1 MKFVRVPAREGAV
14 WVRRAFQVF
23 FRQPLG
29 FASLFATCAFVF
41 FILLRVPYVGEGVL
55 LIAAPL
61 GPLLFMIA
69 SRRSAAGES
78 PLPAAF
84 LELAAAD
91 RARKIGLLKLGLAY
105 LVAALLAIILIAAV
119 EGDTLA
125 AFMESAADPQVA
137 PDKAATQ
144 LADPRLQA
152 GFLLRI
158 ALGALLSIPFWHAP
172 ALVFWGAQG
181 WAKSLFFSTVA
192 IWRNKGA
199 FAIYGL
205 VWLGLG
211 LVFAMLLRAGP
222 RPDRPAARHLH
233 RDSADPSVHH
243 HPLRQPVV
251 HLRRLLRRRRSAG
264 AATDERMMAARM
276 SLSNQELVR

>member
-41 FILLRVPYVGEGVL
+41 FILLRVPFIGEGVL

-158 ALGALLSIPFWHAP
+158 GLGALLSIPFWHAP

-199 FAIYGL
+199 FTVYGL

-211 LVFAMLLRAGP
+211 LVFAMLLGLVLGLTGPLPATYIATPLILLFTTILYASLWFTFAGCFAEEEV
-222 RPDRPAARHLH
+222 PALPPT
-233 RDSADPSVHH
+233 SA
-243 HPLRQPVV
+243 
-251 HLRRLLRRRRSAG
+251 
-264 AATDERMMAARM
+264 
-276 SLSNQELVR
+276 